1 VELLTAVNRV
11 PVHCMPVPMLSV
23 TLGTDSTSRAISR
36 VGRVVTITG
45 RGEDEVL
52 LEYHHS
58 EP

>member
-1 VELLTAVNRV
+1 
-11 PVHCMPVPMLSV
+11 MPVPMLSV